1 MIKNYLTLALKVLRR
16 KPFYT
21 FVSLFGISFTL
32 MILMLITSMGDA
44 MLGANKPMTEMDRMV
59 FLSTVERYT
68 PFYDTTYVVDS
79 VLMDSGNMRYDSTI
93 NAEDAGRMVNN
104 GPGSY
109 YFMDNNLRN
118 FEDVESYSF
127 FTRGGSS
134 DAYLDGRKVTLAT
147 TYTDAGYWEVFDYN
161 FVAGIPFGS
170 DDVTGANKVVVM
182 TDRAAKNYFGTN
194 VDGIVG
200 KEIELGEER
209 FKVVGIIKR
218 PLMDNDAVSADVM
231 LPVTTLESKIL
242 NSTDLGGSFNAVFM
256 ATTPDKKQSVIEQLN
271 FYAENFAMPSDQEF
285 EKLGLKGGTHL
296 QIFANELIG
305 GDNEDPD
312 KAVYLLFIPLAIM
325 VLLFVALPLINL
337 INLNISRVFERKSEI
352 AVRKA
357 FGADSKNILYQFVFE
372 NFVLTFIGGA
382 IGLLLALGI
391 IEYSNTNDLLGRV
404 QLAFSFE
411 IFCYF
416 LLLIVVFGLLSGLL
430 PAYRM
435 SRTNI
440 GNALR

>member
-1 MIKNYLTLALKVLRR
+1 MIKNYLLLALKVLRR

-44 MLGANKPMTEMDRMV
+44 MFGANRPMTDINRMV
-59 FLSTVERYT
+59 FLTTVERYT

-79 VLMDSGNMRYDSTI
+79 VLMDSGRMRYDSTI
-93 NAEDAGRMVNN
+93 NVDDAGRMVNN

-118 FEDVESYSF
+118 FEDVENYSF
-127 FTRGGSS
+127 YTNGWSS

-161 FVAGIPFGS
+161 FIAGSPFTS
-170 DDVTGANKVVVM
+170 DDVTGANKIAVM
-182 TDRAAKNYFGTN
+182 TDRAARNYFGEKI
-194 VDGIVG
+194 DGVVG
-200 KEIELGEER
+200 REIELGEEQFR
-209 FKVVGIIKR
+209 VVGIVRR

-231 LPVTTLESKIL
+231 LPVTTLNSKIL
-242 NSTDLGGSFNAVFM
+242 DSHDLGGSFNAVFK
-256 ATTPDKKQSVIEQLN
+256 ATTPKKKQSIVEQLN
-271 FYAENFAMPSDQEF
+271 FYAENFIMPGDQEF
-285 EKLGLKGGTHL
+285 EKLGLRGGTHL
-296 QIFANELIG
+296 QIFANDLIG
-305 GDNEDPD
+305 GDEEDPN
-312 KAVYLLFIPLAIM
+312 KAIYMLFIPLAIM

-337 INLNISRVFERKSEI
+337 VNLNISRVFERKSEI

-357 FGADSKNILYQFVFE
+357 FGADSKNILYQFIFE
-372 NFVLTFIGGA
+372 NLVLTFIGGA

-391 IEYSNTNDLLGRV
+391 INYANTNDLLGQV
-404 QLAFSFE
+404 QLAFSLE
-411 IFCYF
+411 VFCYF